1 MTTNPIN
8 QTPYLRTSRNFPSDP
23 QPLSVEINRSYLDI
37 AEKINVRTIGI
48 FPTLKPAIT
57 GESWFLTN
65 NVKQQT
71 LRQVF
76 KFTGSSSFN
85 HNLNFANISFFT
97 VIRGIGFDGSNYFPI
112 PYVAATITNGN
123 VGVFVSPTGII
134 FSTDVASPTIVSGFI
149 LLEWL
154 SKV

>member
-71 LRQVF
+71 LRQVYNI
-76 KFTGSSSFN
+76 TSSTAIN
-85 HNLNFANISFFT
+85 HNLNFANISQFT
-97 VIRGIGFDGSNYFPI
+97 VIRGIGFDGTSYFPL
-112 PYVAATITNGN
+112 PYVNAAVANGSI
-123 VGVFVSPTGII
+123 GIFVSPTQIAFTTAGG
-134 FSTDVASPTIVSGFI
+134 SPPIVSGFI